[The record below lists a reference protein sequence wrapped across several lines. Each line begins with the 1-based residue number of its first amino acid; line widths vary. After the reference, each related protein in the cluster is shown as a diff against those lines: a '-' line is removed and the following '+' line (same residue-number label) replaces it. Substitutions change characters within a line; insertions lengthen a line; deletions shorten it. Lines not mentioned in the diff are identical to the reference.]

1 MVSPIYSANLFFLF
15 CFIRYQFYRLGILH
29 LPLRLH
35 VANIR
40 NSCLS
45 LAFYLLLCTAYRQLS
60 KSWTIFKLPTSIIT
74 VSSPILYL
82 WFSATQ
88 RNSPPPPP
96 PSYKLIHCLTDCS
109 ITFIPFPTT
118 CSLAS
123 LVFSSLATTLSLC
136 QYFYE
141 GIIIYFVSLTPVQLS
156 PLRIVI

>member
-1 MVSPIYSANLFFLF
+1 MVSSIFHSVYMSPTFATPVYLWLSTYCYALPIDSYL
-15 CFIRYQFYRLGILH
+15 RVGQFSNYPH
-29 LPLRLH
+29 P
-35 VANIR
+35 
-40 NSCLS
+40 SSLS
-45 LAFYLLLCTAYRQLS
+45 LLLYFTCGFRQP
-60 KSWTIFKLPTSIIT
+60 KEI
-74 VSSPILYL
+74 
-82 WFSATQ
+82 
-88 RNSPPPPP
+88 PPPPP